1 MMGSLDEEQH
11 THGFSSLMAFLPAA
25 KIKASQLRTKQK
37 AELTK
42 QLDELKKELSEV
54 RPSQEGL
61 GWGVYLCYGWRAVGG
76 RGSYIV

>member
-11 THGFSSLMAFLPAA
+11 THGFSSLMAFLSAA

-54 RPSQEGL
+54 RPSQEEW
-61 GWGVYLCYGWRAVGG
+61 GWASIYAMAWGSSAAVGCP
-76 RGSYIV
+76 